1 MAVSEE
7 KTRVLITITK
17 SQKEKLDKIKEKE
30 KRSLSN
36 LCAKIIS
43 DYLDSLKYKDG
54 E

>member
-17 SQKEKLDKIKEKE
+17 SQKEKLDEIAEKD

-36 LCAKIIS
+36 LCGKIIS
-43 DYLDSLKYKDG
+43 DYLDSLEDKG
-54 E
+54 R

>member
-17 SQKEKLDKIKEKE
+17 PQKEKLDKIAEKD

-43 DYLDSLKYKDG
+43 DYLDLSLIHI
-54 E
+54 

>member
-7 KTRVLITITK
+7 NTRILITITK
-17 SQKEKLDKIKEKE
+17 SQKEKLDRVAKMD

-43 DYLDSLKYKDG
+43 DYLDSVKDG